1 MSEAA
6 RQTKNVYEAAL
17 AVHESGQTD
26 IRPGDIAA
34 HLRDSGFLVA
44 AWLIRGELTNLEAMG
59 LVTIDT
65 ESATWRIVEGRTFSI
80 EEADSSRRTA

>member
-6 RQTKNVYEAAL
+6 RQTKNVYDAAL
-17 AVHESGQTD
+17 AVHESGQSA

-34 HLRDSGFLVA
+34 HLRDSGFPVG

-59 LVTIDT
+59 LLTIDT
-65 ESATWRIVEGRTFSI
+65 DAGTWHIVAGRTFSI
-80 EEADSSRRTA
+80 EEADALRRTA

>member
-17 AVHESGQTD
+17 AVHESGQTR
-26 IRPGDIAA
+26 IRPGDIAG
-34 HLRDSGFLVA
+34 HLRDSGFPVG

-59 LVTIDT
+59 LVTHDV
-65 ESATWRIVEGRTFSI
+65 ESGTFSIVEGRTFSI
-80 EEADSSRRTA
+80 EEANAARRTA